1 MENGLGCHSLKMPA
15 LSQATSNG
23 SSTNG
28 NTTTS
33 SELFC
38 QINDPEDVGAIVTS
52 FCKVIQDGYGQIK
65 KEIVTENEAV
75 LGNCSTNTTNF
86 VNNVNE
92 PVKDEEEEIFDANAG
107 QNGSAAICLQNDEQK
122 IDTHDIKDEENVVCE
137 EEIVNSLKNN
147 EDNLQES
154 KFNVDFLRKRRKI
167 VY

>member
-75 LGNCSTNTTNF
+75 LGKKKNF
-86 VNNVNE
+86 LVEYLV
-92 PVKDEEEEIFDANAG
+92 DEKRK
-107 QNGSAAICLQNDEQK
+107 K
-122 IDTHDIKDEENVVCE
+122 IKKGKT
-137 EEIVNSLKNN
+137 
-147 EDNLQES
+147 ED
-154 KFNVDFLRKRRKI
+154 K
-167 VY
+167 

>member
-75 LGNCSTNTTNF
+75 LGKKKIF
-86 VNNVNE
+86 LVEYLV
-92 PVKDEEEEIFDANAG
+92 DEKRK
-107 QNGSAAICLQNDEQK
+107 K
-122 IDTHDIKDEENVVCE
+122 IKKGKT
-137 EEIVNSLKNN
+137 
-147 EDNLQES
+147 ED
-154 KFNVDFLRKRRKI
+154 K
-167 VY
+167 

>member
-75 LGNCSTNTTNF
+75 LG
-86 VNNVNE
+86 
-92 PVKDEEEEIFDANAG
+92 KKIW
-107 QNGSAAICLQNDEQK
+107 QK
-122 IDTHDIKDEENVVCE
+122 SLFKK
-137 EEIVNSLKNN
+137 NSYQK
-147 EDNLQES
+147 
-154 KFNVDFLRKRRKI
+154 K
-167 VY
+167 

>member
-75 LGNCSTNTTNF
+75 LG
-86 VNNVNE
+86 
-92 PVKDEEEEIFDANAG
+92 KKIFG
-107 QNGSAAICLQNDEQK
+107 GI
-122 IDTHDIKDEENVVCE
+122 
-137 EEIVNSLKNN
+137 
-147 EDNLQES
+147 
-154 KFNVDFLRKRRKI
+154 FRRRKKKEDKKGKLSYNFCLKTNRCI
-167 VY
+167 

>member
-1 MENGLGCHSLKMPA
+1 MPA

-23 SSTNG
+23 SSNG

-75 LGNCSTNTTNF
+75 LGKKIRQKSLFKKNSYQKKNEKVGTF
-86 VNNVNE
+86 V
-92 PVKDEEEEIFDANAG
+92 
-107 QNGSAAICLQNDEQK
+107 
-122 IDTHDIKDEENVVCE
+122 
-137 EEIVNSLKNN
+137 
-147 EDNLQES
+147 
-154 KFNVDFLRKRRKI
+154 
-167 VY
+167 

>member
-1 MENGLGCHSLKMPA
+1 MGNDELILNCFRGMENGLGCHSLKMPA
-15 LSQATSNG
+15 LSQATSND

-75 LGNCSTNTTNF
+75 LGISTAKPLHNPTSIIKD
-86 VNNVNE
+86 E
-92 PVKDEEEEIFDANAG
+92 PNGSEDTQSQFNDDDDDEEENFE
-107 QNGSAAICLQNDEQK
+107 K
-122 IDTHDIKDEENVVCE
+122 
-137 EEIVNSLKNN
+137 NS
-147 EDNLQES
+147 
-154 KFNVDFLRKRRKI
+154 
-167 VY
+167 

>member
-1 MENGLGCHSLKMPA
+1 M
-15 LSQATSNG
+15 
-23 SSTNG
+23 
-28 NTTTS
+28 
-33 SELFC
+33 
-38 QINDPEDVGAIVTS
+38 
-52 FCKVIQDGYGQIK
+52 
-65 KEIVTENEAV
+65 
-75 LGNCSTNTTNF
+75 GNCSTNTTNF

-154 KFNVDFLRKRRKI
+154 KFNVNFSEKEERLYTEFSGKPNICSHLKMFLVEQKKYFVKSTYCRI
-167 VY
+167 F